1 MGRALVAGIGVGLA
15 VAVPLGAIGLLV
27 LRTASLRGWRA
38 GAPAA
43 AGVAVAD
50 LLYAGVA
57 ATAGGVLAGPIGA
70 VAGPLRVV
78 AAVLLLVLA
87 ARGLAAARHPA
98 PAPAGEGS
106 APGLPAP
113 AVGGYPAEA
122 ERPWRTFGGFLAL
135 TLLNPLTVLTF
146 GAVVV
151 ALPPGLLD
159 GVAPRVAFVLGAG
172 AASLA
177 WQLALAGAGSLLG
190 SRLGPRWQRATALLG
205 NGAIAALAVAALFA

>member
-1 MGRALVAGIGVGLA
+1 MGRALVAGIGVGFA

-27 LRTASLRGWRA
+27 LRTATLRGWRA

-43 AGVAVAD
+43 TGVAAAD

-57 ATAGGVLAGPIGA
+57 ATAGGVLARTITA
-70 VAGPLRVV
+70 VAGPLRTV

-87 ARGLAAARHPA
+87 ARGLAAAWRPTPA
-98 PAPAGEGS
+98 AEVA
-106 APGLPAP
+106 ALPEP
-113 AVGGYPAEA
+113 DA
-122 ERPWRTFGGFLAL
+122 ERPWRTFAGFLAL

-151 ALPPGLLD
+151 ALPPGLLG
-159 GVAPRVAFVLGAG
+159 GVGARAAFVLGAG

-190 SRLGPRWQRATALLG
+190 GRLGPRWQRATALLG